1 MATFI
6 LHMPSSDTI
15 RANPGPDPRRFL
27 MTRYLKF
34 FLCLVATQLSSP
46 LFAQVANLYVEGNN
60 GIYAYDVASN
70 GKLTTIPGSPFPGS
84 ATSPETLM
92 VVNGKFLYGIS
103 NGTVSKLDPIT
114 TNIDTFSMASNGAL
128 KLLRTTNV
136 ARFDSAGSSRLS
148 SLFLDK
154 TGQTL
159 YAGIHDGHANPY
171 LSFNIEEATGELDYA
186 GQVQGN
192 PISPYAL
199 KLTANNR
206 FAYGALCDGN
216 GTWQILGYARL
227 SDGVL
232 VLGKSGK
239 LPEAAPG
246 EAFCPLAAVGAADP
260 SNHVA
265 FAMEPVL
272 DSPLGNPAGAMQLA
286 TYTADGAGNLT
297 TTSTYKNM
305 ARVGVGTVSNLNMSP
320 SGKVLAVGGSLG
332 LQLFHFN
339 GANPITPYTGLIGIG
354 QFDQFRWDND
364 NHLYAINADTGHL
377 HIFTVTPTSVSEA
390 PGSPF
395 TIPGGGG
402 YGGAYAFTVQNLPR

>member
-1 MATFI
+1 
-6 LHMPSSDTI
+6 
-15 RANPGPDPRRFL
+15 

-34 FLCLVATQLSSP
+34 FLCLVATQLASP
-46 LFAQVANLYVEGNN
+46 VYAQVANLYVEGNN

-70 GKLTTIPGSPFPGS
+70 GKITLIAGSPFPGS

-92 VVNGKFLYGIS
+92 VVDGFYLYGIS

-114 TNIDTFSMASNGAL
+114 TNIDTFSMATNGAL

-136 ARFDSAGSSRLS
+136 ARFDSHSALRLS

-154 TGQTL
+154 TGVTL
-159 YAGIHDGHANPY
+159 YAGIDDGSSNPY
-171 LSFNIEEATGELDYA
+171 LSLNIEPATGELDYA

-192 PISPYAL
+192 PISPYPL

-206 FAYGALCDGN
+206 FAYGAQCVGN
-216 GTWQILGYARL
+216 GAWQILGYARL

-239 LPEAAPG
+239 LPEAASG
-246 EAFCPLAAVGAADP
+246 DEFCPLSEVGAADP
-260 SNHVA
+260 SNHLA

-272 DSPLGNPAGAMQLA
+272 ASPLGNPDGAMQLA
-286 TYTADGAGNLT
+286 TYTADSAGNLT

-305 ARVGVGTVSNLNMSP
+305 PRVAVGSVSNLNLSP
-320 SGKVLAVGGSLG
+320 SGKLLAVGGSLG

-339 GANPITPYTGLIGIG
+339 GASPITPYTGLIGIG
-354 QFDQFRWDND
+354 QFEQFRWDNY

-377 HIFTVTPTSVSEA
+377 HMFTITPTSVSEA
-390 PGSPF
+390 PGSPY

-402 YGGAYAFTVQNLPR
+402 YGGAYAFTVQNLPRPTSFPQTGK

>member
-1 MATFI
+1 
-6 LHMPSSDTI
+6 
-15 RANPGPDPRRFL
+15 

-34 FLCLVATQLSSP
+34 FLCLVATQLPSP
-46 LFAQVANLYVEGNN
+46 VFAQVANLYVVGNN

-70 GKLTTIPGSPFPGS
+70 GKLTMITGSPFPGS

-92 VVNGKFLYGIS
+92 VVNGKYLYGVS
-103 NGTVSKLDPIT
+103 NGTVSTLDPIT
-114 TNIDTFSMASNGAL
+114 TNIDTFSMATKGAL

-136 ARFDSAGSSRLS
+136 ARFDSHGSLRLS

-154 TGQTL
+154 TGVTL
-159 YAGIHDGHANPY
+159 YAGIYDGYDNPY
-171 LSFNIEEATGELDYA
+171 LSFNIEPATGELDYI
-186 GQVQGN
+186 GQVAGN
-192 PISPYAL
+192 PISPYPL

-216 GTWQILGYARL
+216 GTRQILGYARL

-246 EAFCPLAAVGAADP
+246 EAFCPLAAVGAADQT
-260 SNHVA
+260 NHVA

-272 DSPLGNPAGAMQLA
+272 DLPLGNPDGAMQLA
-286 TYTADGAGNLT
+286 TYTAGSAGNLT
-297 TTSTYKNM
+297 TSSTYKNM
-305 ARVGVGTVSNLNMSP
+305 PQVAVGSVSNLNMSP
-320 SGKVLAVGGSLG
+320 SGKLLAVGGSLG

-339 GANPITPYTGLIGIG
+339 GASRVTPYTGLIGLG

-377 HIFTVTPTSVSEA
+377 HIFTITPTSVSEA
-390 PGSPF
+390 PGSPY

-402 YGGAYAFTVQNLPR
+402 YGGAYAFTVQNLPRPTSFAESGK

>member
-1 MATFI
+1 MKR
-6 LHMPSSDTI
+6 H
-15 RANPGPDPRRFL
+15 
-27 MTRYLKF
+27 LKF
-34 FLCLVATQLSSP
+34 FLCLVATQLP
-46 LFAQVANLYVEGNN
+46 LPVFAQVANLYVEGNT

-70 GKLTTIPGSPFPGS
+70 GKLTMIAGSPFPGS

-92 VVNGKFLYGIS
+92 VVNGKYLYGVS
-103 NGTVSKLDPIT
+103 NGTVSKVDPVT
-114 TNIDTFSMASNGAL
+114 TNIDTFSMGTNGAL

-136 ARFDSAGSSRLS
+136 ARFDSHGSLRLS

-154 TGQTL
+154 TGVTL
-159 YAGIHDGHANPY
+159 YAGIYDGIANPY
-171 LSFNIEEATGELDYA
+171 LSFNIEPATGVLDYT

-192 PISPYAL
+192 PISPYPL

-206 FAYGALCDGN
+206 FAYGALCEGN
-216 GTWQILGYARL
+216 GSWQILGYARL

-246 EAFCPLAAVGAADP
+246 DEFCPLAEVGAADP
-260 SNHVA
+260 ANHVA

-272 DSPLGNPAGAMQLA
+272 DSPLGNPDGTMQLA
-286 TYTADGAGNLT
+286 TYTSDSAGNLT

-305 ARVGVGTVSNLNMSP
+305 PRVAVGWVSNLNMSP

-332 LQLFHFN
+332 LQLFHYN
-339 GANPITPYTGLIGIG
+339 GAKPITPYTGLIGIG
-354 QFDQFRWDND
+354 QFDQFRWDNS
-364 NHLYAINADTGHL
+364 NHLYAINASTGHL
-377 HIFTVTPTSVSEA
+377 HIFTITPTSVTEA
-390 PGSPF
+390 PGSPY

-402 YGGAYAFTVQNLPR
+402 YGGAYAFTVQNLPRPVI